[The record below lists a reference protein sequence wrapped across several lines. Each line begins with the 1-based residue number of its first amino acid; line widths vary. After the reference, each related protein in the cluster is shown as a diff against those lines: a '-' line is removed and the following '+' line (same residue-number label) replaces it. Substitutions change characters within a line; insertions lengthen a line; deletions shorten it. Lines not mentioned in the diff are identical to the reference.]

1 MISLGSFSISKEMF
15 NLLTLLAVALA
26 VHQIAIR
33 VFIPLFTR
41 MIQKTRIV
49 WDNIL
54 LKRHVIRRMFHLL
67 PATVLSVGLPFVL
80 ENRESGLY
88 AALLKVIMLYY
99 TITGLLIY
107 IALLDTVQDLFEL
120 SELSKKFSLCGV
132 LQALKIVG
140 FLSAIVL
147 VISQLAGKSPVY
159 YLSGLGA
166 FTAIL
171 LLVFKDSIL
180 GLVAGVQLSSMDL
193 VRKGDWIEMP
203 KHGADGDVIDISLTT
218 VRIQNWD
225 KTISSIPAYDL
236 VSSSFKNWRGMSD
249 SGGRRIKRSI
259 NIDLNTI
266 GFLNIDDIERLKKIK
281 LLHSYLD
288 EKLRDIEDSNTKQYN
303 PDELQ
308 FSGNGRRL
316 TNVGTFRAY
325 CAAYLKNKP
334 QIHQKLTF
342 LIRQL
347 APGEH
352 GLPIEIYVF
361 TNITGWAVYE
371 DIQSDIFDHLLAIL
385 PEFNLRAYQ
394 ALSGL
399 DIARAAG
406 VFTQRQDVLNR
417 IVER

>member
-1 MISLGSFSISKEMF
+1 MISLGNFSISKEIL
-15 NLLTLLAVALA
+15 NLLILVAVALV
-26 VHQIAIR
+26 VHQVAIR
-33 VFIPLFTR
+33 LFIPLFVR
-41 MIQKTRIV
+41 MIKKTKFV
-49 WDNIL
+49 WDDIL
-54 LKRHVIRRMFHLL
+54 LKRQVIRRAFHLL

-80 ENRESGLY
+80 HDRESGLY
-88 AALLKVIMLYY
+88 DALQKMIVLYY
-99 TITGLLIY
+99 TFTGFLIY
-107 IALLDTVQDLFEL
+107 LALLDTVQDLFEFRA
-120 SELSKKFSLCGV
+120 LSKKVSIRGI

-140 FLSAIVL
+140 FLSVIIL

-180 GLVAGVQLSSMDL
+180 GFVAGVQLFSMDL

-225 KTISSIPAYDL
+225 KTITSIPAYDL

-266 GFLNIDDIERLKKIK
+266 SFLSPEDIQRLKKIK
-281 LLHSYLD
+281 LIRSYLD
-288 EKLRDIEDSNTKQYN
+288 EKLRDITDSNTTQYDPN
-303 PDELQ
+303 ELQ
-308 FSGNGRRL
+308 FSGNGRKL

-325 CAAYLKNKP
+325 CTAYLKNSPK
-334 QIHQKLTF
+334 IHQKLTF

-347 APGEH
+347 APGDN

-361 TNITGWAVYE
+361 TNITKWAVYE

-394 ALSGL
+394 ALSGS
-399 DIARAAG
+399 DIIRA
-406 VFTQRQDVLNR
+406 TEVLTHQQK
-417 IVER
+417 